1 MEASAQ
7 QLWLN
12 WDSTAAAPPPGTGG
26 NDRPEPDHEW
36 RRRQALRR
44 AVLRWLLTTE
54 NPTGAATDTITRL
67 SKLRADIAAFWSR
80 PMRNPHAEGPGQ
92 LWQPA
97 RTAIVQC
104 FLSRQECWPDWSR
117 SAELAPRLRDLKLRQ
132 HQLEAAIRESEPE
145 LRDGDALFDE
155 YAEWRYDDTANRDYH
170 HVRRDLEKTE
180 QALYR
185 GTQFE
190 RIRQAALADQL
201 YLAVPTGL
209 IQPEELAN
217 GWGLLWVADD
227 LAVTVAAAPEIREC
241 HPENRLH
248 LVQNIAAAGTSA
260 VLFAMGLRAQTDG
273 TLQFVQP
280 PRGHRRPQALTL
292 AGG

>member
-1 MEASAQ
+1 MEASAT

-12 WDSTAAAPPPGTGG
+12 WDSATAAPTSATSH
-26 NDRPEPDHEW
+26 NRPESDHDW

-44 AVLRWLLTTE
+44 AVLRWLLATE
-54 NPTGAATDTITRL
+54 NPTGAATDTVTRL
-67 SKLRADIAAFWSR
+67 SKLRADLAAFWSR

-92 LWQPA
+92 LWQPI
-97 RTAIVQC
+97 RTAIIQC

-132 HQLEAAIRESEPE
+132 HQLEATIRENEPE

-155 YAEWRYDDTANRDYH
+155 YAEWHYDDTANRDYH

-227 LAVTVAAAPEIREC
+227 LTVTVAAVPELREC

-248 LVQNIAAAGTSA
+248 LVQNIAAAGTGA
-260 VLFAMGLRAQTDG
+260 VLFAMGLRAQANG

-280 PRGHRRPQALTL
+280 PRGHRRPQPLSL
-292 AGG
+292 AGS